1 MTTDERSKSK
11 KDVTESAG
19 IGLAIGV
26 GLGVALGFSIPSMRK
41 SKSTNS

>member
-1 MTTDERSKSK
+1 MTTDKGSESK

-41 SKSTNS
+41 SKSTSS